1 MQADRKKILILGG
14 TVLQIPFIEKVKSMG
29 HYVITCDNKP
39 DNPGHKIADE
49 YYNVSITDKEAV
61 FYLAK
66 KLNADAVVNYSLE
79 AGVQAAAYAQEKL
92 GKPTSP
98 YESVKILSNK
108 KLFREFLKKHGFR
121 TPGFI
126 TCHNKAE
133 ACTKISALHFPVV
146 VKPTDLWGSRGVT
159 MVNTKNE
166 LDNALEYAFANS
178 RGADIII
185 EEFVEADGAPIE
197 GNGFAV
203 DGKLTTHAWADV
215 YSDLKA
221 DNPIT
226 PVCFCYPSDKPQSQL
241 KKLDETLQ
249 RLLTLL
255 DMKTNAYN
263 IEARIDKQ
271 GNIYLMEVAP
281 RNGGNTSHDIL
292 SFLTGKDIQK
302 AILLAAL
309 GEDCS
314 FMDDTTCTKYWM
326 GYVVHSN
333 VEGIYKNLWIEAEFK
348 KNNLQRYIPLI
359 EEGSKVETYS
369 GTNCTIGALLAS
381 FNTREEMMTVVQ
393 DTSRKF
399 RPSVWLRSCSHGCE

>member
-1 MQADRKKILILGG
+1 
-14 TVLQIPFIEKVKSMG
+14 
-29 HYVITCDNKP
+29 
-39 DNPGHKIADE
+39 
-49 YYNVSITDKEAV
+49 
-61 FYLAK
+61 
-66 KLNADAVVNYSLE
+66 
-79 AGVQAAAYAQEKL
+79 
-92 GKPTSP
+92 
-98 YESVKILSNK
+98 
-108 KLFREFLKKHGFR
+108 
-121 TPGFI
+121 
-126 TCHNKAE
+126 
-133 ACTKISALHFPVV
+133 
-146 VKPTDLWGSRGVT
+146 

-314 FMDDTTCTKYWM
+314 FMDDTVCTKYWM

-333 VEGIYKNLWIEAEFK
+333 IKGIYTGMQYDEKFRI
-348 KNNLQRYIPLI
+348 NNLQRYTPFV
-359 EEGSKVETYS
+359 EKGSEVESYS

-381 FNTREEMMTVVQ
+381 FDTREDMMIVAKEVT
-393 DTSRKF
+393 RKF
-399 RPSVWLRSCSHGCE
+399 SPSVLPH